1 MGCAIGLGQS
11 QVFLNSLKLR
21 VQGDALI
28 DRPRLTDRRYFPI
41 PFLRPTGIGRAFTT
55 PITTDFNWFHQ
66 SSTPLLPKQ
75 MRTDFAVRGLQMVW
89 N

>member
-28 DRPRLTDRRYFPI
+28 DRPRLTDRRYFLSHSFAQPELVGHLL
-41 PFLRPTGIGRAFTT
+41 LR
-55 PITTDFNWFHQ
+55 
-66 SSTPLLPKQ
+66 
-75 MRTDFAVRGLQMVW
+75 
-89 N
+89 